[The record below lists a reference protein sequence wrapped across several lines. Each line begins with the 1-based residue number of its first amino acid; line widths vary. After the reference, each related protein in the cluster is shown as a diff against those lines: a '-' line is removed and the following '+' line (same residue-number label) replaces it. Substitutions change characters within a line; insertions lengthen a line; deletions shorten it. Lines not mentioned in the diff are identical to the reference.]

1 MHYHAIRPI
10 THSPESI
17 PHPKDMQQ
25 HPEEQASGNE
35 QGKTT
40 TEPSLHASFGN
51 DNAVD
56 ARAKLPQPLPVIVH
70 RAEETDDE
78 AASTVAE
85 SEEYLNVSI
94 PMSSPGI
101 TTFAYQRALQNR
113 IKEAKLLP
121 RGDFDTR
128 VWKPTFIHDCLMLP
142 GSLTNLLGK
151 LDVEQLIHRMT
162 PALLPGFHPYVHADT
177 LQPCILQSPNMQD
190 YVQGVVV
197 FGLGAESKKVI
208 HDHYRL
214 HCRRVKVEVEI
225 DVSVALAPANRVFP
239 GEFWRLQRSKVP
251 CHVYLWSNAGS
262 GDAMFRTQ
270 AQRWTIDDYLGGN
283 LEPAQALNI
292 VEGWQDVELGDL
304 DNDAD
309 EVEERGVTHDG
320 AGSSE
325 REHVCTGGSNAE
337 FAARCD
343 MSFTGW

>member
-1 MHYHAIRPI
+1 MARPHEGDLQQE
-10 THSPESI
+10 TMQKPPEG
-17 PHPKDMQQ
+17 QQ
-25 HPEEQASGNE
+25 ARGE
-35 QGKTT
+35 QGDTA

-51 DNAVD
+51 DNAAD
-56 ARAKLPQPLPVIVH
+56 ARAKLPQPLPIIVH

-128 VWKPTFIHDCLMLP
+128 IWKPTFIHDCLMLP
-142 GSLTNLLGK
+142 GSLANLLGK
-151 LDVEQLIHRMT
+151 LDAEQLIHRMT

-190 YVQGVVV
+190 YVQGIVV
-197 FGLGAESKKVI
+197 FGLGAESKKII
-208 HDHYRL
+208 HDHYRS

-239 GEFWRLQRSKVP
+239 GELWRLQRSKVP

-283 LEPAQALNI
+283 LEPAQVLNI
-292 VEGWQDVELGDL
+292 VEGWQDVQLGDL
-304 DNDAD
+304 DSDAD
-309 EVEERGVTHDG
+309 EVEERGVTHNG
-320 AGSSE
+320 AGSAE
-325 REHVCTGGSNAE
+325 RELVCTGGSNAE